1 MILEY
6 ITVASG
12 INFLFLA
19 IVLLL
24 KKSPNKKSNQ
34 ILVVLFMFMAV
45 YCSLVAFH
53 NSALVHKNYSLL
65 RYYSPID
72 GLFLLSMGPCL
83 YFYVLSVL
91 NKPTPIF
98 RWKSLWHFLPFIPY
112 ISFCIYFLTLPFQQ
126 RIDWLILDF
135 ISGTSE
141 MNWLNG
147 IIYSKTVTY
156 LLLCYRLVSKQLKTT
171 GIVEFENATFDISWL
186 KWYLILTLS
195 FIILTLP
202 LCFIIANER
211 TSIIIGELAM
221 DIQFVY
227 MFFKWTLH
235 IDFTSAKNTTEP
247 EMKSTTLKF
256 SNDLA
261 DIQLAKLNTFM
272 EDFKPYLNE
281 ACSIQNLSEQAGIP
295 QYQLTSLLNCKLQKT
310 FPDFI
315 NEYRVEEAKHILLSM
330 KSETTTIEAIAAE
343 CGFGSKS
350 SFNRAFKKFCN
361 NLTPTEFIRQHK
373 ISE

>member
-19 IVLLL
+19 IALLL
-24 KKSPNKKSNQ
+24 KKTPNKKSNQ
-34 ILVVLFMFMAV
+34 ILVVLFLLMAV

-53 NSALVHKNYSLL
+53 NGTIEHKSYSLL

-83 YFYVLSVL
+83 YFYILSVL
-91 NKPTPIF
+91 NKPTPVF
-98 RWKSLWHFLPFIPY
+98 KWKNLLHLLPFIPY
-112 ISFCIYFLTLPFQQ
+112 ISFFIYFLTLPFQQ
-126 RIDWLILDF
+126 RIDWLIRDF
-135 ISGTSE
+135 HSGTTE

-147 IIYSKTVTY
+147 IIYSQTITY
-156 LLLCYRLVSKQLKTT
+156 LILCYRLVSKQLKITD
-171 GIVEFENATFDISWL
+171 IVKFENATYDISWL
-186 KWYLILTLS
+186 NRYLIITLS

-202 LCFIIANER
+202 FCFIIANER
-211 TSIIIGELAM
+211 TSIIIGQLGM

-235 IDFTSAKNTTEP
+235 TDTTAVNTLEPIPNINSVLPDNSASDPN
-247 EMKSTTLKF
+247 L
-256 SNDLA
+256 
-261 DIQLAKLNTFM
+261 QKLLLYM
-272 EDFKPYLNE
+272 EEKQPYLNE
-281 ACSIQNLSEQAGIP
+281 ECSLQTVSQQTGIP
-295 QYQLTSLLNCKLQKT
+295 QYQLTNMLNCNLQKT

-315 NEYRVEEAKHILLSM
+315 NQYRINAIQQLLLSM
-330 KSETTTIEAIAAE
+330 KSETVTIESIATE

-350 SFNRAFKKFCN
+350 AFHRAFKKFSN
-361 NLTPTEFIRQHK
+361 NLTPSEFIRQHK
-373 ISE
+373 STE